1 MAVSAM
7 AMLALLSGAAALMVP
22 GVGSTP
28 RVGAMQQSPRISAP
42 PQLAASEAAP
52 AASAMDADDDGFCDV
67 QELTC
72 NIKAPFKRVLAANR
86 AEIAVRIMRAA
97 TELNMQTVAIYGQ
110 EDRYSQHRWGADRSF
125 MLEKRVPGQSAV
137 AAYLDAE
144 QIVEI
149 AKEQGVDAIHPGY
162 GFLSESPE
170 FAELCDKAGITFVGP
185 TVENLKTFADKTS
198 ARVSAIAANVP
209 VVPGTDEPVTSVAD
223 ATKFVEDNGLP
234 VIIKAAMGG
243 GGKGMRVVRKMEELA
258 PFFES
263 ASSEAAA
270 SFGDGSVFLERF
282 VDRPRHIEVQ
292 IIGDGKGGAVHLWE
306 RDCSVQRRH
315 QKVIEIAP
323 AWTLPTELRKTLH
336 EDSLRL
342 MKSAKYKNAGTVE
355 FLVDQ
360 QGRHYFIEVNPR
372 IQVEHTVTEEV
383 TGIDVV
389 QTQMLIAGGASL
401 EEIGLTQDKI
411 SARGIALQCRVT
423 TENPE
428 RNFAPDTGTV
438 TVYRH
443 SAGFGMRMDGI
454 GYSGMVITP
463 YYDSLLV
470 KYTARGANWE
480 EVVRRMRRCLQE
492 ARIRGVKTN
501 IPFLLNVLTHPEFEG
516 GVVTTSFIDENP
528 QLLQISG
535 STWDFASPEQ
545 ADQSKVGR
553 VEKLMRYLAHLA
565 VNGHP
570 ESLGANPASL
580 GQGKPVKA
588 PEVKPQKK
596 EGMRKILLADGPEG
610 LSKAVREHKG
620 LLLMDTTWRDAHQ
633 SLLATRLRSQDL
645 YNVAEATNNAM
656 PNLFSLEMW
665 GGATFDVAMRF
676 LHEDPWTRLETLREK
691 VPDIPFQM
699 LLRGANAVGYTN
711 YPDNVVYKFCE
722 QAQKSGI
729 DIFRVFDSLNYLEN
743 LKLGIDAA
751 GAAGGFVEGT
761 ICYTGDVSNKD
772 KGKYDLDYYLEY
784 ARQLSKE
791 GVHSIAIKDMAGL
804 LKPNAAELLITSLR
818 AELPDMPIHV
828 HTHDT
833 SGCGVA
839 SMLAAA
845 KAGADIVDVA
855 VDGMAGLTSQPSMG
869 ALAAALA
876 DTELDTGLTL
886 EDLDPIN
893 TYWEGV
899 RNLYKPFESGQ
910 LSGSSDVYRHEIPG
924 GQYTNLLFQATQ
936 LGLQE
941 RWTEVK
947 RKYAEAN
954 LLLGDIPKVTPSSKV
969 VGDLAQFM
977 VSQKLNKEQVLEQ
990 AESLA
995 FPDSVVEYFQG
1006 AIGQPPGGFP
1016 EPLRSRILKS
1026 RKLPDGTDR
1035 FDGRPGK
1042 SLPDFDFEAAEVAL
1056 SSKFGAAA
1064 VRPQDALSYAL
1075 YPKVFADWQDY
1086 KAVFGEPE
1094 LLPTHL
1100 FLNPMK
1106 EGDEVE
1112 VEIEKGRQFTIK
1124 LVSIPPP
1131 DSEGKRKVIME
1142 LNGER
1147 WFMTVTDSTI
1157 EGGATAR
1164 EKASAME
1171 AGSIGSPMPGVIVDV
1186 KVKPGD
1192 VVEEGDA
1199 IAVLSAM
1206 KMETVIPAPTAGTV
1220 ERLLV
1225 VQGDKVEGDDLLATI
1240 S

>member
-1 MAVSAM
+1 
-7 AMLALLSGAAALMVP
+7 MLS
-22 GVGSTP
+22 
-28 RVGAMQQSPRISAP
+28 
-42 PQLAASEAAP
+42 
-52 AASAMDADDDGFCDV
+52 
-67 QELTC
+67 
-72 NIKAPFKRVLAANR
+72 
-86 AEIAVRIMRAA
+86 
-97 TELNMQTVAIYGQ
+97 
-110 EDRYSQHRWGADRSF
+110 
-125 MLEKRVPGQSAV
+125 
-137 AAYLDAE
+137 
-144 QIVEI
+144 
-149 AKEQGVDAIHPGY
+149 

-170 FAELCDKAGITFVGP
+170 FAELCAKANITFVGP

-198 ARVSAIAANVP
+198 ARVSAIAAGVP
-209 VVPGTDEPVTSVAD
+209 VVPGTDEPVTSVED
-223 ATKFVEDNGLP
+223 ATKFVEANGLP

-243 GGKGMRVVRKMEELA
+243 GGKGMRVVRKMEDLG

-323 AWTLPTELRKTLH
+323 AWNLPTELRETLH

-342 MKSAKYKNAGTVE
+342 MKQAKYKNAGTVE

-360 QGRHYFIEVNPR
+360 EGRHYFIEVNPR

-389 QTQMLIAGGASL
+389 QSQMLIAGGATL
-401 EEIGLTQDKI
+401 EEIGLVQEKI
-411 SARGIALQCRVT
+411 TPRGIALQCRIT

-463 YYDSLLV
+463 FYDSLLV

-528 QLLQISG
+528 QLLAISG

-545 ADQSKVGR
+545 ADQSKVTR
-553 VEKLMRYLAHLA
+553 VEKLMRYLANLA

-570 ESLGANPASL
+570 ESLGASPASL

-588 PEVKPQKK
+588 PEVT
-596 EGMRKILLADGPEG
+596 ERKAEKGLRSVLLRDGPEG

-633 SLLATRLRSQDL
+633 SLLATRMRSQDL
-645 YNVAEATNNAM
+645 YKVAEATNSAL

-676 LHEDPWTRLETLREK
+676 LHEDPWTRLETLREE

-711 YPDNVVYKFCE
+711 YPDNVVRKFCE
-722 QAQKSGI
+722 QAHKSGI

-751 GAAGGFVEGT
+751 GSAGGFVEGT
-761 ICYTGDVSNKD
+761 ICYTGDVSDKN

-784 ARQLSKE
+784 ARELNKL

-804 LKPNAAELLITSLR
+804 LKPNAAEMLITELR
-818 AELPDMPIHV
+818 KELPDMPLHV

-845 KAGADIVDVA
+845 HAGADVVDVA

-869 ALAAALA
+869 AIAAALKGTA
-876 DTELDTGLTL
+876 LDTGLEL
-886 EDLDPIN
+886 ADIDPIN

-899 RNLYKPFESGQ
+899 RTLYKPFESGQ

-941 RWTEVK
+941 RWTDVK
-947 RKYAEAN
+947 VKYREAN
-954 LLLGDIPKVTPSSKV
+954 ILLGDIPKVTPSSKV

-977 VSQKLNKEQVLEQ
+977 VSQKLSPEQVVEQ
-990 AESLA
+990 AENLA

-1016 EPLRSRILKS
+1016 EPLRSRVLKS
-1026 RKLPDGTDR
+1026 RKLPDGRDR
-1035 FDGRPGK
+1035 FDGRPGAE
-1042 SLPDFDFEAAEVAL
+1042 LPPFDFEAAEVAL
-1056 SSKFGAAA
+1056 ASKYGAGT

-1075 YPKVFADWQDY
+1075 YPKVYSEWQDY
-1086 KAVFGEPE
+1086 KAVYGEPE

-1106 EGDEVE
+1106 EGEEVE
-1112 VEIEKGRQFTIK
+1112 LEIEKGRTYTIK
-1124 LVSIPPP
+1124 MVSLPPP
-1131 DSEGKRKVIME
+1131 DAEGKRQVIME

-1147 WFMTVTDSTI
+1147 WFVVVTDNTI
-1157 EGGATAR
+1157 EGGTASR
-1164 EKASAME
+1164 EKASSMDS
-1171 AGSIGSPMPGVIVDV
+1171 GSVGSPMPGVIVDV

-1192 VVEEGDA
+1192 VVEEGEPL
-1199 IAVLSAM
+1199 AVLSAM
-1206 KMETVIPAPTAGTV
+1206 KMETVIPAPTSGTV
-1220 ERLLV
+1220 QRLLV
-1225 VQGDKVEGDDLLATI
+1225 VAGDKVDGDDLLATI
-1240 S
+1240 SP